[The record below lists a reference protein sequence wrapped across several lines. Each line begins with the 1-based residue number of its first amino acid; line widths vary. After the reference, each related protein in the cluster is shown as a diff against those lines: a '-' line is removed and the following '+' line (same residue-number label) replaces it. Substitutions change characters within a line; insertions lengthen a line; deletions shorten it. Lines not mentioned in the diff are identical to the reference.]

1 MSNNNNV
8 PDLFSYPATLGTDA
22 AQGQHYMLLDSYESS
37 SAVDKEGTGTRMSS
51 IALYIPPG
59 SLTTTIGQNYAGLE
73 GGVKMATMG
82 MREGAGAGSFMVDAL
97 KTAMTKPK
105 LIQDFQAAGFG
116 LARNAHMALVYRGPQ
131 EFRTHT
137 FQFDFW
143 PKSDTEG
150 HKVQEIIRDFKL
162 GSTPRVG
169 TGAETTDK
177 LMAPFFHAP
186 RHWEIK
192 FCKGRT
198 IASDRAAQ
206 AVTGAGGTNPYL
218 FQIGRSVITTMTI
231 NHDPDGVVGFHA
243 DGIPVHSRLNITF
256 QELEYV
262 VNEVDPISD
271 AHKNNIR
278 QIEATERK
286 EAIQANIKTG
296 GGGAP
301 LNP

>member
-73 GGVKMATMG
+73 GGVKMATLG

-105 LIQDFQAAGFG
+105 LVQDFQAAGFG

-150 HKVQEIIRDFKL
+150 ETIQNIIKDFKL

-192 FCKGRT
+192 FCKGRDV
-198 IASDRAAQ
+198 AGNRSG
-206 AVTGAGGTNPYL
+206 GANPYL

-301 LNP
+301 LTP

>member
-1 MSNNNNV
+1 
-8 PDLFSYPATLGTDA
+8 
-22 AQGQHYMLLDSYESS
+22 MLLDSYESS

-59 SLTTTIGQNYAGLE
+59 SLTITIGQNYAGLE

-169 TGAETTDK
+169 IGAETTDK

-192 FCKGRT
+192 FCKGRDV
-198 IASDRAAQ
+198 AGNRSG
-206 AVTGAGGTNPYL
+206 GANPYL

-262 VNEVDPISD
+262 VNEVDPISE
-271 AHKNNIR
+271 AHKNNVR
-278 QIEATERK
+278 KIEATARK
-286 EAIQANIKTG
+286 EKTQAMVKEGNSL
-296 GGGAP
+296 P
-301 LNP
+301 PHLR